1 MMEENNNIF
10 LDGVD
15 ALMYLVNQFTK
26 NIPQQLILVVEK
38 TTLFAHTFFDEI
50 SMDKNSILVLTK
62 LQANENIR
70 GAFALVT
77 LKS

>member
-1 MMEENNNIF
+1 
-10 LDGVD
+10 
-15 ALMYLVNQFTK
+15 MYLVNQFTK
-26 NIPQQLILVVEK
+26 NVPQQLILVVEK
-38 TTLFAHTFFDEI
+38 STFFAHTFLNEI
-50 SMDKNSILVLTK
+50 SMVKYSTLILTK

>member
-26 NIPQQLILVVEK
+26 NIPQKLILVVEK
-38 TTLFAHTFFDEI
+38 TTLVAHTFFDEI
-50 SMDKNSILVLTK
+50 SMAKNSTLILTK

-70 GAFALVT
+70 GAFAFVT

>member
-15 ALMYLVNQFTK
+15 ALMHLVNQFTK
-26 NIPQQLILVVEK
+26 KYSSTINFGGGKNHVVC
-38 TTLFAHTFFDEI
+38 THFFDEI